1 MKATKTLAGALA
13 LTMLA
18 STAVSFQVSAADA
31 SVTLKGAKVEAE
43 AGGAFSVDVSLADIP
58 STKINVM
65 DFAVTYDNTVLNV
78 DSVKIASLR
87 TLTFPATAQPQMRRC
102 STPTSRTARSLSAGL
117 LRWVLHLGSLRTA

>member
-43 AGGAFSVDVSLADIP
+43 AGGAFSVDGSLADIP

-65 DFAVTYDNTVLNV
+65 DFAVTYDNTVL
-78 DSVKIASLR
+78 SLR